1 MVERDFHPTLPSVIA
16 DPHQMEQVYLNIINN
31 AADAMMESG
40 RGGLLTIRVYS
51 ENGHVVCEFHD
62 TGPGIHDPK
71 HAFDPFYTTKSVGKG
86 TGLGLSI
93 CYGIVKE
100 HGGEIFAHNHPHGG
114 AQVQLR
120 LPVAAG
126 ERPLT
131 EVERIVARRE
141 PQLDGRVLLVD
152 DEEVVLDYERE
163 VLAAAGLEVI
173 VATSGDQA
181 MEWLQQQSFDIVLLD
196 SKMPGSC
203 SSEDIYRWMQKH
215 HPDQAAKTVL
225 VLSNVSDPGVRVF
238 VDATKIMCLVKPFE
252 VPDLLALVRRLL
264 RKSKVAAQPI

>member
-1 MVERDFHPTLPSVIA
+1 MLIAETARDVRLGALASFARRFALVHSYNVNRALPPR
-16 DPHQMEQVYLNIINN
+16 DPIMRLAYRRV
-31 AADAMMESG
+31 
-40 RGGLLTIRVYS
+40 RLTIFRT
-51 ENGHVVCEFHD
+51 H
-62 TGPGIHDPK
+62 TG
-71 HAFDPFYTTKSVGKG
+71 
-86 TGLGLSI
+86 
-93 CYGIVKE
+93 
-100 HGGEIFAHNHPHGG
+100 
-114 AQVQLR
+114 
-120 LPVAAG
+120 
-126 ERPLT
+126 
-131 EVERIVARRE
+131 
-141 PQLDGRVLLVD
+141 
-152 DEEVVLDYERE
+152 ERE

-203 SSEDIYRWMQKH
+203 SSEDIYRWMQKY

>member
-1 MVERDFHPTLPSVIA
+1 MA
-16 DPHQMEQVYLNIINN
+16 YPHQLEQVFLNIINN
-31 AADAMMESG
+31 ATDAILEQSQG
-40 RGGLLTIRVYS
+40 GVLKIKVFSERG
-51 ENGHVVCEFHD
+51 NVVTEFHD
-62 TGPGIHDPK
+62 SGPGMSDPK
-71 HAFDPFYTTKSVGKG
+71 RVFDPFYTTKGIGKG

-100 HGGEIFAHNHPHGG
+100 HGGEISAHNDPKGG

-163 VLAAAGLEVI
+163 VLAA
-173 VATSGDQA
+173 
-181 MEWLQQQSFDIVLLD
+181 
-196 SKMPGSC
+196 
-203 SSEDIYRWMQKH
+203 
-215 HPDQAAKTVL
+215 
-225 VLSNVSDPGVRVF
+225 
-238 VDATKIMCLVKPFE
+238 
-252 VPDLLALVRRLL
+252 
-264 RKSKVAAQPI
+264 